1 MRPSDGSFPNNGQT
15 EEVMLRSL
23 CILVFALLAPLQCF
37 AQPSL
42 LGTYKLVSNDLR
54 LDGVSIQPMGS
65 SQHGYLV
72 ITPKVVMQFFT
83 ADERKPGA
91 SPEAKVALLDSLS
104 AWAGPYR
111 VEGDKMVID
120 IDTTWTE
127 VWRGK
132 QQVRTY
138 QVDGKRLTLIVAPQP
153 SATQPGKTLTSRSV
167 WEKID

>member
-1 MRPSDGSFPNNGQT
+1 M
-15 EEVMLRSL
+15 VRSL
-23 CILVFALLAPLQCF
+23 CILVVGLLASLQCS

-42 LGTYKLVSNDLR
+42 VGTYKLVANDLR
-54 LDGVSIQPMGS
+54 VDGVPIQPMGK

-72 ITPKVVMQFFT
+72 ITPKVVVQFFT
-83 ADERKPGA
+83 AADRKPGA
-91 SPEAKVALLDSLS
+91 SPEAKVALFDSLA

-111 VEGDKMVID
+111 LEGDRMLID
-120 IDTTWTE
+120 VDTAWTE

-153 SATQPGKTLTSRSV
+153 SSTQPGKTLTSRSV

>member
-1 MRPSDGSFPNNGQT
+1 MFRT
-15 EEVMLRSL
+15 L
-23 CILVFALLAPLQCF
+23 CILAGFLASLQCF

-42 LGTYKLVSNDLR
+42 VGTYRLISNDLR
-54 LDGVSIQPMGS
+54 LDGVPIQPMGK

-72 ITPKVVMQFFT
+72 ITPKVIVQFFT
-83 ADERKPGA
+83 ADQRTPGT
-91 SPEAKVALLDSLS
+91 SPEAKAALFDSLS

-111 VEGDKMVID
+111 VEADKIVVD
-120 IDTTWTE
+120 VDTAWTE
-127 VWRGK
+127 VWKGK

-153 SATQPGKTLTSRSV
+153 SSTQPGKTLTSRSV

>member
-1 MRPSDGSFPNNGQT
+1 M
-15 EEVMLRSL
+15 VRSL
-23 CILVFALLAPLQCF
+23 CILLLGLATSASCF

-42 LGTYKLVSNDLR
+42 VGTYKLVSNDLR
-54 LDGVSIQPMGS
+54 LDGVPIQPMGK

-72 ITPKVVMQFFT
+72 ITPKVVVQFFT
-83 ADERKPGA
+83 ADNRKAGA
-91 SPEAKVALLDSLS
+91 TPEAKVALFDSLS

-111 VEGDKMVID
+111 IEGDKLVID

-132 QQVRTY
+132 PQFRTY
-138 QVDGKRLTLIVAPQP
+138 QVEGKRLTLIVAPQP
-153 SATQPGKTLTSRSV
+153 SSTQPGKTLTSRSV

>member
-1 MRPSDGSFPNNGQT
+1 M
-15 EEVMLRSL
+15 VRSL
-23 CILVFALLAPLQCF
+23 CILLLGLATSATCL

-42 LGTYKLVSNDLR
+42 VGTYKLVANDLR
-54 LDGVSIQPMGS
+54 LDGEPIKPMGK

-72 ITPKVVMQFFT
+72 ITPKVMISFFT
-83 ADERKPGA
+83 ADERKIGA
-91 SPEAKVALLDSLS
+91 TTEAKAALLDTLT

-111 VEGDKMVID
+111 AEGNKITID
-120 IDTTWTE
+120 IDTAWTE

-132 QQVRTY
+132 PQVRTY
-138 QVDGKRLTLIVAPQP
+138 EFDGKRLTLIVAPQP

>member
-1 MRPSDGSFPNNGQT
+1 MFRSFCVLAIAFFASPSWADQG
-15 EEVMLRSL
+15 L
-23 CILVFALLAPLQCF
+23 I
-37 AQPSL
+37 
-42 LGTYKLVSNDLR
+42 GTYKLISNDLR
-54 LDGVSIQPMGS
+54 LDGEPIRPMGK

-72 ITPKVVMQFFT
+72 ITPKVIVQFFT

-91 SPEAKVALLDSLS
+91 TPEAKVALFDSLS

-111 VEGDKMVID
+111 VEGNKILID
-120 IDTTWTE
+120 VDTAWTE

-138 QVDGKRLTLIVAPQP
+138 ETIGKRLTLIVAPQP
-153 SATQPGKTLTSRSV
+153 SSTQPGKTLTSRSI

>member
-1 MRPSDGSFPNNGQT
+1 MRPSDGSFPNHGQT
-15 EEVMLRSL
+15 EETMLRSL
-23 CILVFALLAPLQCF
+23 CILVFALLAPLQCL

-54 LDGVSIQPMGS
+54 LDGVPIQPMGK

-72 ITPKVVMQFFT
+72 ITPKVMLSFFT
-83 ADERKPGA
+83 ADQRKIGA
-91 SPEAKVALLDSLS
+91 TIDAKAALLDSLS
-104 AWAGPYR
+104 AWAGPWR
-111 VEGDKMVID
+111 AEGDKIYVD
-120 IDTTWTE
+120 IDTAWTE

-132 QQVRTY
+132 PQVRTY
-138 QVDGKRLTLIVAPQP
+138 ELNGKRLTLIVAPQP

>member
-1 MRPSDGSFPNNGQT
+1 
-15 EEVMLRSL
+15 MLRSV
-23 CILVFALLAPLQCF
+23 CILIFALLAPLQCF

-42 LGTYKLVSNDLR
+42 VGTYKLVSNDLR
-54 LDGVSIQPMGS
+54 LDNVPIQPMGK

-72 ITPKVVMQFFT
+72 ITPKVMMAFFT
-83 ADERKPGA
+83 ADERKIGA
-91 SPEAKVALLDSLS
+91 TTNAKAALLDSLS
-104 AWAGPYR
+104 AYAGPWR
-111 VEGDKMVID
+111 AEGDKIYID
-120 IDTTWTE
+120 IDTAWTE

-138 QVDGKRLTLIVAPQP
+138 EVDGKRLTLIVAPQP